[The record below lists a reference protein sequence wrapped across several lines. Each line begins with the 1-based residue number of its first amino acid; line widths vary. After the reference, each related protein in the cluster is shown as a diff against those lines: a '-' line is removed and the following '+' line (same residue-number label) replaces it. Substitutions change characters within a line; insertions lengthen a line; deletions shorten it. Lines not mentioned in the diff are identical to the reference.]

1 MQKIDLKE
9 LAVNGG
15 EVTIK
20 NPFPNRFL
28 VGEEEKKA
36 VMELF
41 DRSIASGNASG
52 YNGPEEEKYCK
63 EFADFMGGG
72 FADGVNSGTTSV
84 YVALKALNPEP
95 FTEIIVSPVTDPGGI
110 MPIPLL
116 NCIPIVAD
124 SAKDTYNTNAEEV
137 EKLISPLT
145 SAILISH
152 IGGEPA
158 DIENIVKVAK
168 KHKIPVVEDC
178 SQSHGAKLNGKVL
191 GSFGDIAAFS
201 TMFGKHHCTGGQ
213 GGVVFTKNEELYWKI
228 RRAADRGKP
237 FNLPAGSTNCV
248 ATLNYN
254 LNDLA
259 CVIGSEQLKK
269 LPGIVARKRKFVEL
283 LKKNG
288 LDKLKS
294 IKIPEILPGS
304 EHSYWWWRV
313 EFNAAAMTCSKM
325 EFCKAL
331 AAEGVQVNPDYSA
344 ALPFTFEW
352 FKKRSVFGTS
362 QLPWSSP
369 SYKGDPKRE
378 FKCPNA
384 FSIVAKC
391 FHIMTCESWG
401 EKEAELVVKAI
412 RKVEAAYLK

>member
-1 MQKIDLKE
+1 MQKVDLKE

-15 EVTIK
+15 AKAITTQ
-20 NPFPNRFL
+20 FPNRFL
-28 VGEEEKKA
+28 IGDEEKNA
-36 VMELF
+36 VMALF
-41 DRSIASGNASG
+41 EKSIASGNASG
-52 YNGPEEEKYCK
+52 YNGPEEDKYCK
-63 EFADFMGGG
+63 DFSEFMGGG
-72 FADGVNSGTTSV
+72 FADGVNSGTTAV

-95 FTEIIVSPVTDPGGI
+95 YTEIIVSPVTDPGGI

-116 NCIPIVAD
+116 NCIPVVAD
-124 SAKDTYNTNAEEV
+124 AAKDSYNTNAEEV

-168 KHKIPVVEDC
+168 KHNIPVVEDC
-178 SQSHGAKLNGKVL
+178 SQSHGAKLNGKMV

-213 GGVVFTKNEELYWKI
+213 GGIVFTKSEDLYWRI
-228 RRAADRGKP
+228 RRAADRGKA

-248 ATLNYN
+248 ATLNFN

-259 CVIGSEQLKK
+259 CVIGIEQIRK
-269 LPGIVARKRKFVEL
+269 LPGIVARKRNFVDL
-283 LKKNG
+283 LKKKG
-288 LDKLKS
+288 LDKAKS

-313 EFNAAAMTCSKM
+313 EFNAENMTCSKM
-325 EFCKAL
+325 DFCKAL
-331 AAEGVQVNPDYSA
+331 AAEGVQLNPDYSA

-369 SYKGDPKRE
+369 SYKGDSKRE
-378 FKCPNA
+378 VKCPNA
-384 FSIVAKC
+384 FGIVARC
-391 FHIMTCESWG
+391 FNLIICESWG
-401 EKEAELVVKAI
+401 EAEAELIMKAI
-412 RKVEAAYLK
+412 KKVESAYLK